1 MSGFHLIELEVRQV
15 AAPLFG
21 HGDKAAGN
29 VVRLAERH
37 PRLPRQPV
45 GEVGRDADLEPLAS
59 RAANAPAR
67 ALRPAALDLLEAGQA
82 KRVLISG
89 VGLDVRPVD
98 LAATYRR
105 PVALFDCCVALGRE
119 AVDTRSNGQE
129 VARWVERRGYSS
141 IRLVT
146 TDWHMRRA
154 RFELDRA
161 LPNNIAVTNDAVS
174 THASLSILFKEY
186 NKYWLRAVASLL
198 GL

>member
-1 MSGFHLIELEVRQV
+1 MIRRLISALALIWLLGFVWFSMFLPQ
-15 AAPLFG
+15 PL
-21 HGDKAAGN
+21 GDWRTDGI
-29 VVRLAERH
+29 VVFTGGPHRI
-37 PRLPRQPV
+37 
-45 GEVGRDADLEPLAS
+45 S
-59 RAANAPAR
+59 R
-67 ALRPAALDLLEAGQA
+67 ALDLLEAGQA

-129 VARWVERRGYSS
+129 VARWVERRGYRS

-154 RFELDRA
+154 RFELEQS
-161 LPNNIAVTNDAVS
+161 LPAEVVIVSDAVPS
-174 THASLSILFKEY
+174 RPSFRTLWVEYHKLILRSIG
-186 NKYWLRAVASLL
+186 ALL
-198 GL
+198 GI